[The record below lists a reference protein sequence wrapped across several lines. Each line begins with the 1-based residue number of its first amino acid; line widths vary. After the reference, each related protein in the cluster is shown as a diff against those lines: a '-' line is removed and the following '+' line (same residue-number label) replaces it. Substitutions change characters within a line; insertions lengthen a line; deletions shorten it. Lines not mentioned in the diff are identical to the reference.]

1 MASCK
6 RCGYPIQPHYTYCKK
21 CFYELSSPKD
31 TVYKNPRT
39 HKCRKCGTPVQGRY
53 YYCSDCAIKLGFMKS
68 F

>member
-21 CFYELSSPKD
+21 CFYELGSPKD